1 VNGGAND
8 GFVREHAARVGD
20 EHDHEVMGFHVRPQ
34 LPLLYSLADEF
45 VLCERW
51 FSSVLGPTWP
61 NRFYL
66 HSAQSNGRKNND
78 LPPRGGFA
86 WPTIYDR
93 LSAAGIPWKSY
104 YGDLPFLWLWG
115 RFQFAPNI
123 VSIEEFYEDA
133 RAGQLPPV
141 CHIEPSYTVNDDHP
155 PHDIQLGQAFLSS
168 IIHAVGQ
175 GPQWSRALIVI
186 SYDEHGGFF
195 DHVAPPTVVDER
207 VDEGFCQLGVRV
219 PGLILSPYSRAGRV
233 SSTLYEHSS
242 VPAFIGWLFG
252 LDPLTLRDANANFF
266 LDELDADRVRRADPR
281 PFPQLPVVDVDPDM
295 PPECAGFGIAGAQD
309 IERFADAGHIPRSY
323 DLRRDQPRIQR
334 QINRELVRM
343 GAGRP
348 VRLR

>member
-1 VNGGAND
+1 
-8 GFVREHAARVGD
+8 
-20 EHDHEVMGFHVRPQ
+20 
-34 LPLLYSLADEF
+34 
-45 VLCERW
+45 
-51 FSSVLGPTWP
+51 
-61 NRFYL
+61 
-66 HSAQSNGRKNND
+66 
-78 LPPRGGFA
+78 
-86 WPTIYDR
+86 
-93 LSAAGIPWKSY
+93 
-104 YGDLPFLWLWG
+104 
-115 RFQFAPNI
+115 
-123 VSIEEFYEDA
+123 
-133 RAGQLPPV
+133 
-141 CHIEPSYTVNDDHP
+141 
-155 PHDIQLGQAFLSS
+155 
-168 IIHAVGQ
+168 
-175 GPQWSRALIVI
+175 
-186 SYDEHGGFF
+186 
-195 DHVAPPTVVDER
+195 
-207 VDEGFCQLGVRV
+207 
-219 PGLILSPYSRAGRV
+219 V